1 MGGAAKLGQSYRG
14 ADWATKEKPSGMVGN
29 LFFEN
34 LWGGDEYTKNQE
46 FGRTH
51 PDAAPPAK
59 GQTYDSFTKAYGD
72 AHPQKVEPIQAAPE
86 KSNTSTIS
94 APSLTEPQKT
104 YSAPQGM
111 TNANAPKAP
120 GAAAA
125 PTSPAA
131 TPQSPVVS
139 PQAAQL
145 PQGAL
150 AARAAN
156 QMAGASQ
163 QKQFQLPSVG
173 QISFGGS

>member
-1 MGGAAKLGQSYRG
+1 MGGKLNSNEFAQKLQGPVRDVFFG
-14 ADWATKEKPSGMVGN
+14 PDWARNS
-29 LFFEN
+29 
-34 LWGGDEYTKNQE
+34 E
-46 FGRTH
+46 FAAAH
-51 PDAAPPAK
+51 PDSAPPAK
-59 GQTYDSFTKAYGD
+59 RQSYDSFTKAYGD
-72 AHPQKVEPIQAAPE
+72 AHPVKAEPAQGLPAPSASSASTPAAPV
-86 KSNTSTIS
+86 T
-94 APSLTEPQKT
+94 PQTQQPTT

-111 TNANAPKAP
+111 MNASAPKAP

-131 TPQSPVVS
+131 TPQSPAVS

-145 PQGAL
+145 PQGAI

-156 QMAGASQ
+156 QMAGANQ